1 MVTGGFRTPNL
12 LYSALRSGHTNMLG
26 IGRCSILC
34 PQIPNKM
41 RDFEQRHG
49 NNDGDIPFGAT
60 RDFPASD
67 KWWPIAALWN
77 TLSKI
82 QLIVAGSNLAWYAI
96 TLRQLAIAELQR
108 LEDHR
113 DISQSTQE
121 PDYTVD
127 ALRTFFRMFFWSPNT
142 SWRRPYWLHPLDQRI
157 LSLIRIVLGYFAW
170 WLGHYFFSF
179 CFLVFV
185 FPVFLAG

>member
-127 ALRTFFRMFFWSPNT
+127 ALQTFFRMFFWSPNT
-142 SWRRPYWLHPLDQRI
+142 S
-157 LSLIRIVLGYFAW
+157 
-170 WLGHYFFSF
+170 
-179 CFLVFV
+179 
-185 FPVFLAG
+185 

>member
-1 MVTGGFRTPNL
+1 
-12 LYSALRSGHTNMLG
+12 
-26 IGRCSILC
+26 
-34 PQIPNKM
+34 M

-49 NNDGDIPFGAT
+49 NSDGDIPFGAT

-82 QLIVAGSNLAWYAI
+82 QLIVAGSNLAWYTI

-108 LEDHR
+108 LEGHR

-121 PDYTVD
+121 PGYTVD
-127 ALRTFFRMFFWSPNT
+127 ALWTFFRMFFWSPMLELG
-142 SWRRPYWLHPLDQRI
+142 SHA
-157 LSLIRIVLGYFAW
+157 SLRDATDDIN
-170 WLGHYFFSF
+170 
-179 CFLVFV
+179 
-185 FPVFLAG
+185 PVVY